1 MKFPQWNLLL
11 IRNRIKYL
19 FQIHIIKLPCK
30 LHTEVVQEFV
40 IQKVINGYCNLV
52 KMTDHFLMNASN
64 CINKKEFSF
73 TFNTS
78 FFCKPISLNFENDTA
93 CPFLNICSSNTAF
106 PMVLQM
112 SCKHIGCKQWIIGAD
127 VWSSTMDQLKSCARY
142 IITDMKTPASLL
154 FSTAQIFLYWLS
166 LFAKPFLL
174 LNPFCCGICSR
185 KYANLASVLKF

>member
-52 KMTDHFLMNASN
+52 KMTDHFLMNAST

-112 SCKHIGCKQWIIGAD
+112 SCKHIGCKQMNHWSWCLEQHHGPTEIMCKIYHNWHENSCFFAFQHCTNFLVSII
-127 VWSSTMDQLKSCARY
+127 
-142 IITDMKTPASLL
+142 II
-154 FSTAQIFLYWLS
+154 
-166 LFAKPFLL
+166 
-174 LNPFCCGICSR
+174 C
-185 KYANLASVLKF
+185 